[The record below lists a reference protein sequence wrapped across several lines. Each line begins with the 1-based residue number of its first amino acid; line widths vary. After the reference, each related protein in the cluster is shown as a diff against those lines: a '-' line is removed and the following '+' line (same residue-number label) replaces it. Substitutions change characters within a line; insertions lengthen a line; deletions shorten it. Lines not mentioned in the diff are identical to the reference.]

1 MYDDVTR
8 VEKDL
13 IAHTKNAAQ
22 KIFVIGI

>member
-1 MYDDVTR
+1 MCDDVTR